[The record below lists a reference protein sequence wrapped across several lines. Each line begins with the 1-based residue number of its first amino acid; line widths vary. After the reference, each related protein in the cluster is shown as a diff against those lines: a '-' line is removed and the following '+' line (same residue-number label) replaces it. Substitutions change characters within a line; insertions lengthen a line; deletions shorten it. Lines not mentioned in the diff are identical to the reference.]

1 MMQRCR
7 LPEETVTDTESTTPW
22 SMFVP
27 REAVVENVGD
37 SYWSVDSVDFA
48 DALPDDLADL
58 VAPPVVVGAAPR
70 GALS

>member
-1 MMQRCR
+1 
-7 LPEETVTDTESTTPW
+7 VTETESTTPW

-37 SYWSVDSVDFA
+37 SYWSVDFA
-48 DALPDDLADL
+48 DEFPDDLADL

-70 GALS
+70 GVLS